1 MSETLITLL
10 VLGIVTGGV
19 TVYVLNYK
27 PMRKSK
33 VKDLYAEGLDLLIT
47 GRRKSAYK
55 NFQDIIQKDSDNI
68 KAYLRL
74 GQVLREGGNPPQ
86 ALKIHRG
93 LLYRR
98 DLTHY
103 EQIELHKNLALDFF
117 CSKLHHLKSKTL
129 NFE

>member
-1 MSETLITLL
+1 MSEILITLL
-10 VLGIVTGGV
+10 VLGIAAGGV
-19 TVYVLNYK
+19 IVYVLNFK
-27 PMRKSK
+27 PLRKSK

-55 NFQDIIQKDSDNI
+55 NFKDIIQEDSDNI

-93 LLYRR
+93 LLHRR

-103 EQIELHKNLALDFF
+103 EQIE
-117 CSKLHHLKSKTL
+117 
-129 NFE
+129 

>member
-1 MSETLITLL
+1 M

-19 TVYVLNYK
+19 TIYVLNYK

-74 GQVLREGGNPPQ
+74 GQVLREGGNPSQ

-93 LLYRR
+93 LL
-98 DLTHY
+98 HY
-103 EQIELHKNLALDFF
+103 PKQFYPVR
-117 CSKLHHLKSKTL
+117 KLCI
-129 NFE
+129 